1 MMQVLSVLTH
11 NISSTKYDTGKNHG
25 LSVLDTLPNTIK
37 EELLYVSVCNLYCS
51 AFTKKN
57 EFFALDHPWYDIAV
71 NASLLVFLLL
81 TLLVL
86 LQDFGFVS
94 YVHVETC
101 LQHWTSLQELLKHY
115 WSSYPITTTYLYTK
129 VNVVILL
136 SEWGC
141 SIWFLDSEFQ
151 WECCMIFEPTKCN
164 IRSVSGLSRVLK
176 QTLLGFWQGQL

>member
-1 MMQVLSVLTH
+1 M
-11 NISSTKYDTGKNHG
+11 
-25 LSVLDTLPNTIK
+25 
-37 EELLYVSVCNLYCS
+37 SVCNLYCS

-71 NASLLVFLLL
+71 NASLLVFILL

-136 SEWGC
+136 SE
-141 SIWFLDSEFQ
+141 
-151 WECCMIFEPTKCN
+151 
-164 IRSVSGLSRVLK
+164 
-176 QTLLGFWQGQL
+176 